1 MRKSMVEI
9 VTLRRCLGLSP
20 ARGEIVKL
28 LYEQEVVTT
37 KEVTAIASNYKTV
50 IHYLRNALKPYGIE
64 IQSQQRLGYWMEND
78 SKERI
83 KVFVDGLLPGEGETA
98 GVLPKTQP
106 TTASENPVT
115 GS

>member
-1 MRKSMVEI
+1 MVEI

-28 LYEQEVVTT
+28 LYEQEIATT
-37 KEVTAIASNYKTV
+37 KEVIAIAPNYKTV
-50 IHYLRNALKPYGIE
+50 IHYLRNMLKPYGIE
-64 IQSQQRLGYWMEND
+64 IKSQQRLGYWMEND

-83 KVFVDGLLPGEGETA
+83 KVMLDGNLPGQGETA
-98 GVLPKTQP
+98 GVVPPAQP